1 MDKSNVAGFLAHLVE
16 NIYVDLA
23 STVHQ
28 ILRYILHHCSVK
40 SEHNDFTCIGKSL
53 VTFSNIDMK

>member
-1 MDKSNVAGFLAHLVE
+1 MAGFLAHLVE